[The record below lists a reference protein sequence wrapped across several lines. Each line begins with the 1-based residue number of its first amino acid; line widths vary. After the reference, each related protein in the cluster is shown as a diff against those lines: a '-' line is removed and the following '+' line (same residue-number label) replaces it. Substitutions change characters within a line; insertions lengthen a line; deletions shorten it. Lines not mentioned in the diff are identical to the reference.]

1 MEVGGAALRA
11 SRLEAKSI
19 EQKEIRSQRS
29 EVGDHKTEDRGQ
41 TTEGGGQKE
50 IRRQR
55 SEVGD
60 HKTEDGEQ
68 RERVQAGKAG
78 KGRITLKRVLEAV

>member
-1 MEVGGAALRA
+1 MLEVGGAALRA

-29 EVGDHKTEDRGQ
+29 EVGDQ
-41 TTEGGGQKE
+41 
-50 IRRQR
+50 
-55 SEVGD
+55 
-60 HKTEDGEQ
+60 KTEDGEQ

>member
-1 MEVGGAALRA
+1 MTE
-11 SRLEAKSI
+11 SR
-19 EQKEIRSQRS
+19 
-29 EVGDHKTEDRGQ
+29 
-41 TTEGGGQKE
+41 GQKE

-60 HKTEDGEQ
+60 QKTEDGEQ